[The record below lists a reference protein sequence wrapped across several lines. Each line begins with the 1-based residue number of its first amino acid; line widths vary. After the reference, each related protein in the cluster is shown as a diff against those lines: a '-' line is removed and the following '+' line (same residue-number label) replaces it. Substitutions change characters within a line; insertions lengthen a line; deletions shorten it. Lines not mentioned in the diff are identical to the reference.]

1 MRYTNHVLQ
10 LQEAY
15 RILSNLTT
23 RVRCNDHWVEK
34 HALGSLRKFPRK
46 SDGQQKRLALK
57 AKEGTIDCDAK
68 EEIPSS
74 PEKEKE
80 CLPDVYE
87 EFQFSSFVKKGSLFE
102 VWEDSDRRLAAAT
115 DMLEKLDPSQW
126 AEARFEQ

>member
-1 MRYTNHVLQ
+1 M
-10 LQEAY
+10 
-15 RILSNLTT
+15 
-23 RVRCNDHWVEK
+23 
-34 HALGSLRKFPRK
+34 RKFPRK

-57 AKEGTIDCDAK
+57 AKEGTIDCDAE

-115 DMLEKLDPSQW
+115 DMLEKLDPTQW